1 MVIDKI
7 ASIGQQLGFN
17 EVDSANVQELLD
29 PHHKDLSDNDLINA
43 EPHSMHRITM
53 MNAPRENMVSK
64 TN

>member
-43 EPHSMHRITM
+43 EPHS
-53 MNAPRENMVSK
+53 A
-64 TN
+64 